1 MNGLKSGKDKS
12 LPWVVVHSV
21 GFETPI
27 RADLH
32 RALSRLPAIHPTK
45 YAILRGTPD
54 AACTGFGTVLFAP
67 ALRQAYSSGPS
78 NGH

>member
-1 MNGLKSGKDKS
+1 LNGLKSGKDKS

-45 YAILRGTPD
+45 SAILRGPRMP
-54 AACTGFGTVLFAP
+54 LAP
-67 ALRQAYSSGPS
+67 LSGPYSSHLP
-78 NGH
+78 